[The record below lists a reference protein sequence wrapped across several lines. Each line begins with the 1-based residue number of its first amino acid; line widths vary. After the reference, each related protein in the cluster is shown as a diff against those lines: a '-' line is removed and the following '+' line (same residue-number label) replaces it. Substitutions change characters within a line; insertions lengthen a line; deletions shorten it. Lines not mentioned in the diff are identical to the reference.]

1 MLPAVKP
8 LSPKQREIREREQRI
23 LDVAQ
28 AHLLERGYVGLSMER
43 VADEIGV
50 SKGTVYQHFD
60 NKEDLVAAVAL
71 RTAEIRASLF
81 ERAAAF
87 RGRSSDRMAAIGIA
101 AELFFGLYPHH
112 EQAERAIKASSIAQK
127 IGRKR
132 AQGLSS
138 ASFRC
143 FGAATGVTR
152 DAVAAGDLV
161 LGEGRTV
168 EQLCVGLWNLYTG
181 AFLMR
186 DLETFLDEPLVQDP
200 MPTLHANAQVLL
212 DGFGWR
218 PHSRD
223 QNTDDVRRRVLNEV
237 FPGEARALG
246 LLDRAAPLAD
256 ETR

>member
-1 MLPAVKP
+1 MKP

-28 AHLLERGYVGLSMER
+28 AHLLDGESGGLSMER
-43 VADEIGV
+43 IADEIGV

-87 RGRSSDRMAAIGIA
+87 RGCPRDRMAAIGIA
-101 AELFFGLYPHH
+101 AELFFGLYPSH
-112 EQAERAIKASSIAQK
+112 EQAERAIKAFSIAQK
-127 IGRKR
+127 IGAKR

-152 DAVAAGDLV
+152 DAVAQGDLV
-161 LGEGRTV
+161 LSDGRTV

-186 DLETFLDEPLVQDP
+186 DLETFLDEPLVRDP

-218 PHSRD
+218 PHSHEQD
-223 QNTDDVRRRVLNEV
+223 TEAVRGRVLAEV
-237 FPGEARALG
+237 FPAEARALG
-246 LLDRAAPLAD
+246 LTDGAAAD
-256 ETR
+256 DSTGDGATA